1 MISRCLLDHV
11 PILQAIWERV
21 KSHRGST
28 ASMQGH
34 GSKDLQQRTPFLTS
48 QGIPEDCMSQL
59 RLPMMFPQ
67 FTLLNKLV

>member
-1 MISRCLLDHV
+1 M
-11 PILQAIWERV
+11 
-21 KSHRGST
+21 RGLM

-34 GSKDLQQRTPFLTS
+34 GAKDLQDRILAS
-48 QGIPEDCMSQL
+48 QEIPEDCMSQL